1 MFLYFRG
8 EPLKIIVKLQSSLIE
23 HSKAVG
29 LGVAFTF
36 ARALTQNLPEGSE
49 LQTLNLALRLNS
61 QN

>member
-49 LQTLNLALRLNS
+49 LQT
-61 QN
+61 